1 LGRLPLWYHGRMKLS
16 PLYVSLAA
24 CLLLSAMG
32 CSGLYA
38 GHKFAVSTET
48 AHQLPESK
56 GVISQQR
63 GIGVAVAAQNEVK
76 DADVFYVVIMNESGE
91 YVKYDKNALRL
102 IDDTGKEHKP
112 LNRHRV
118 KQLTKRY
125 KPRPPIGF
133 SRDVF
138 SQRQAHADI
147 GDRVSPL
154 NAADVFTSTVMPG
167 SRGTFFVYF
176 PTKSV
181 SSPVLHL
188 KVGGIELGGF
198 GDELIFMYRF
208 EVQE

>member
-1 LGRLPLWYHGRMKLS
+1 MRLLANITRAWAPWAVAVGIFAAACSLWAQSPTRGDLEGRL
-16 PLYVSLAA
+16 
-24 CLLLSAMG
+24 
-32 CSGLYA
+32 
-38 GHKFAVSTET
+38 
-48 AHQLPESK
+48 
-56 GVISQQR
+56 
-63 GIGVAVAAQNEVK
+63 
-76 DADVFYVVIMNESGE
+76 
-91 YVKYDKNALRL
+91 
-102 IDDTGKEHKP
+102 
-112 LNRHRV
+112 
-118 KQLTKRY
+118 
-125 KPRPPIGF
+125 
-133 SRDVF
+133 
-138 SQRQAHADI
+138 ADI

>member
-1 LGRLPLWYHGRMKLS
+1 MRDRTERGRLLGRLPLWYHGRMKLS

-91 YVKYDKNALRL
+91 YEKYGKILYGDSIESLKKFDKM
-102 IDDTGKEHKP
+102 IDLFIT
-112 LNRHRV
+112 
-118 KQLTKRY
+118 
-125 KPRPPIGF
+125 I
-133 SRDVF
+133 
-138 SQRQAHADI
+138 AI
-147 GDRVSPL
+147 I
-154 NAADVFTSTVMPG
+154 PG
-167 SRGTFFVYF
+167 S
-176 PTKSV
+176 TKLRNIG
-181 SSPVLHL
+181 PLQINCL
-188 KVGGIELGGF
+188 K
-198 GDELIFMYRF
+198 MR
-208 EVQE
+208 